1 MELVSAMTN
10 HINKEIRRAI
20 KVMKNGKAAD
30 VVGVTAK
37 AIKDSI
43 NRSAELLHKL
53 FSNLGGRINTSRLE
67 RRITG
72 DAVKERD
79 LQECGNYREIILLS
93 VSGKIFSRIM
103 SFWRECEC

>member
-1 MELVSAMTN
+1 MTN

-20 KVMKNGKAAD
+20 KVMKDGEAAD

-53 FSNLGGRINTSRLE
+53 FSSLE
-67 RRITG
+67 T
-72 DAVKERD
+72 E
-79 LQECGNYREIILLS
+79 
-93 VSGKIFSRIM
+93 
-103 SFWRECEC
+103 

>member
-1 MELVSAMTN
+1 MGLDVSYEKRN
-10 HINKEIRRAI
+10 HIKKEIGRAI
-20 KVMKNGKAAD
+20 KVMKDGKAAD

-67 RRITG
+67 RRIPG
-72 DAVKERD
+72 DAVKERGPARMWQ
-79 LQECGNYREIILLS
+79 LQRNNLI
-93 VSGKIFSRIM
+93 V
-103 SFWRECEC
+103 SFWENIQQDHVILERL